1 MITSLTSIIV
11 LSPLLFTRLGSVV
24 VVFFLALPLLLT
36 IISTRT
42 LTSSTVRALDNND
55 REVSARCTIKDCDDM
70 LGDSRREEAKGDIK
84 NARGAHK
91 RLTNGDGDGD
101 GDGYVEEGSDDIPL
115 GSRRVMEVAIEEA
128 GNKKGHNGGIDEG
141 GMYLLVLL

>member
-1 MITSLTSIIV
+1 MITSLTSTIV

-42 LTSSTVRALDNND
+42 LTSSTVRALDNNN

-70 LGDSRREEAKGDIK
+70 LGDSRREKAKSDIK
-84 NARGAHK
+84 DAQGAHK
-91 RLTNGDGDGD
+91 RLTDGD
-101 GDGYVEEGSDDIPL
+101 GDGYVEEGNDDIPL
-115 GSRRVMEVAIEEA
+115 GRRRVMEVAIEEA
-128 GNKKGHNGGIDEG
+128 GDKEGHNGGIDEG

>member
-1 MITSLTSIIV
+1 MITSLTSTIV
-11 LSPLLFTRLGSVV
+11 LSLLLFTRLGSVV

-42 LTSSTVRALDNND
+42 LTSSTVRALDNNN

-70 LGDSRREEAKGDIK
+70 LGDSRREETKGDIK
-84 NARGAHK
+84 DAQGAHK
-91 RLTNGDGDGD
+91 HLTDGDGD
-101 GDGYVEEGSDDIPL
+101 GDGYVEEDNDDIPL
-115 GSRRVMEVAIEEA
+115 GRRRVMEVAIEEA
-128 GNKKGHNGGIDEG
+128 GDKEGHNAGIDEG